1 MSSLKQAAPQ
11 SQLQSN
17 VFTRP
22 NLQLPLPVRPC
33 VDANR
38 NKVDKLSELYTIVQG
53 YLYGKSA
60 QSTAGEI
67 HIVKFRFEAQEMCG
81 KNWNGLFKG
90 KTLPNQYMEPYFK
103 SGERVSGLKDIVLSI
118 ILNFKGATSSA
129 GFIASRGGQA
139 HSFNQV
145 NRDLPDFALG
155 DGKTFSKDQR
165 VILRLFFIYAL
176 HFEQMN

>member
-1 MSSLKQAAPQ
+1 
-11 SQLQSN
+11 
-17 VFTRP
+17 
-22 NLQLPLPVRPC
+22 
-33 VDANR
+33 
-38 NKVDKLSELYTIVQG
+38 
-53 YLYGKSA
+53 
-60 QSTAGEI
+60 
-67 HIVKFRFEAQEMCG
+67 
-81 KNWNGLFKG
+81 
-90 KTLPNQYMEPYFK
+90 MEPYFK

-118 ILNFKGATSSA
+118 ILNFKGASSSA

-155 DGKTFSKDQR
+155 DGRNFSKGQR